1 MPVSNGQLISR
12 FVDYLQYECGA
23 TENNIAAHEQSLT
36 HLAAWLEPMWLPDA
50 TRIML
55 QLYIGDSLNSGAS
68 ARTVGRRLSHLR
80 HFYRMLIREKEIET
94 DPTSYLAVPKH
105 CSRTKAKDPQHS
117 VTVATWVR
125 MDWDAYL

>member
-23 TENNIAAHEQSLT
+23 TEKNIAAHEQGLA

-55 QLYIGDSLNSGAS
+55 QLYIGDLLNSGTSAS
-68 ARTVGRRLSHLR
+68 TVARRLSHLR
-80 HFYRMLIREKEIET
+80 HFYRMLIHEGEIET
-94 DPTSYLAVPKH
+94 DPTLYLAMPKH
-105 CSRTKAKDPQHS
+105 RGGRTKAKNPQS
-117 VTVATWVR
+117 CVTVATWVR
-125 MDWDAYL
+125 MDWDAL